1 MDKVRAAYKVGQ
13 GLGRIILD
21 VYGDKSHWIR
31 TKPAH
36 VIKSEN
42 YTFLRM
48 IFGLVDQDM
57 EAEYVRG
64 VEETL
69 GITQSDR
76 VNHGPSGTM
85 ETKSS

>member
-21 VYGDKSHWIR
+21 VYGDKSHWMR
-31 TKPAH
+31 NKPTH
-36 VIKSEN
+36 VTKSEN

-48 IFGLVDQDM
+48 IFGPVDQHM

-69 GITQSDR
+69 GIAQSDR
-76 VNHGPSGTM
+76 VSHGPSGTM
-85 ETKSS
+85 ETESS